1 MAGKGLSPVQVS
13 TIKKAAL
20 SWERPEVNREGV
32 CRLAYGQLLRLTSD
46 VEGDRLGIV

>member
-1 MAGKGLSPVQVS
+1 MASEGLSPVQGS

-32 CRLAYGQLLRLTSD
+32 CRLA
-46 VEGDRLGIV
+46 